1 MENWTKRFLLASN
14 LLGYCFISTVI
25 CSQDAT
31 AREDAVQVIE
41 PELDRREIKQDAIDT
56 ENIEIGVFAGVIS
69 IEDFSSSEVY
79 GIRAAYHVTEDLF
92 FEATYGMAE
101 GDLTSF
107 EKLSGGS
114 PLLSD
119 SDREYNYY
127 DISIGWNFLP
137 GEIFIWDTWA
147 FNSQVYLLGGVGS
160 TGFAGD
166 DWFTINVGAGVRL
179 LLTDTFAWHVD
190 FRDHIFDRDTFG
202 EDQTTHN
209 LEFHTGITL
218 FF

>member
-1 MENWTKRFLLASN
+1 MENWTKRFLLIGG
-14 LLGYCFISTVI
+14 LISTSLGSITVFA
-25 CSQDAT
+25 QDS
-31 AREDAVQVIE
+31 AVQVIE
-41 PELDRREIKQDAIDT
+41 PELNRRDIKQAHIDT
-56 ENIEIGVFAGVIS
+56 EDFEIGVFAGVIS

-79 GIRAAYHVTEDLF
+79 GIRAAYHVTEDFF

-119 SDREYNYY
+119 KDREFNYY
-127 DISIGWNFLP
+127 DVSIGWNFLP
-137 GEIFIWDTWA
+137 GEIFIWDRYA
-147 FNSQVYLLGGVGS
+147 FNSQVYLIGGVGS
-160 TGFAGD
+160 TEFAGD
-166 DWFTINVGAGVRL
+166 SWFTVNVGAGIRL
-179 LLTDTFAWHVD
+179 LLTDAIAWHMD

-209 LEFHTGITL
+209 LEIHTGITL